1 MRETMCGIAGFY
13 QNKYDFL
20 SPEFGGRTQNN
31 KWHSHLVRMK
41 NSLAHRGPDDEHVRL
56 FHHAGLAH
64 TRLSIRDI
72 RGGVQPMTGS
82 FRGHVA
88 TIAYNGEIYNTDELR
103 DRLSAYPLHW
113 NTTGDTEVILNG
125 FLAMGESFFE
135 LLNGI
140 FAFAIFDE
148 KNDKLILARDP
159 LGVKPLFYQ
168 IHDDTLVFGSEPKAL
183 FAYGIKPEA
192 DRDCWNEI
200 LSLGPARTPGKGG
213 FAGMKEI
220 LPGEYVTAV
229 PCTARP
235 FFHCERD
242 SFWALKAKPHTDSYA
257 ETVDKVSW
265 LVEDSIERQMVSDIP
280 ICSFLSGGLDSSL
293 VTAICQNKLKKRGRI
308 LNTFSF
314 DFKDNTKNFRANS
327 FQSSLDR
334 PFAEEMARHIGS
346 NHTFLECN
354 NQIQADYLYKAVDAR
369 DFPCMADVESSML
382 YFCELVSQTNRVALT
397 GECADEIF
405 GGYPWFHKESLWHK
419 NAFPWSWDM
428 KARKAL
434 LTDDFAAGL
443 QMDSYSHNAYEATIR
458 STPRLDDDT
467 PQEARRREIAW
478 LNIRWFMMTLLNR
491 MDRAS
496 MYSGLEARVPF
507 ADHRILDYVYSIPWE
522 MKCHNGQTKS
532 LLVETG
538 KPFLPD
544 SVLYRKKS
552 PYPKTYDPA
561 YEQLLADRLQELVN
575 RTNSPLAGIVDK
587 QKLAH
592 FLRTP
597 SDYGKPWY
605 GQLMAGPQM
614 LAYFLQVGYWMEKY
628 GISL

>member
-1 MRETMCGIAGFY
+1 MCGIAGFY

-20 SPEFGGRTQNN
+20 SPKYGGRTHQN
-31 KWHSHLVRMK
+31 KWYEKLIRMK
-41 NSLAHRGPDDEHVRL
+41 KSLVHRGPDDDQVLL
-56 FHHAGLAH
+56 FHGAGFAH

-72 RGGVQPMTGS
+72 SGGAQPMTCS
-82 FRGHVA
+82 YRGVTA
-88 TIAYNGEIYNTDELR
+88 TIVYNGEIYNTDELR
-103 DRLSAYPLHW
+103 ERLSPYPLHW
-113 NTTGDTEVILNG
+113 HTTGDTEVILNG
-125 FLAMGESFFE
+125 FLAMGERFFE

-140 FAFAIFDE
+140 FAFAIYIE
-148 KNDKLILARDP
+148 KTGTLILARDP

-168 IHDDTLVFGSEPKAL
+168 IEDDTLVFASEPKAI
-183 FAYGIKPEA
+183 FAFGIQPKA
-192 DRDCWNEI
+192 DNECWNEI
-200 LSLGPARTPGKGG
+200 FSLGPARTLGKGG
-213 FAGMKEI
+213 FAGMKEVM
-220 LPGEYVTAV
+220 PGQYVTLTPCSPV
-229 PCTARP
+229 PYFDYEARN
-235 FFHCERD
+235 
-242 SFWALKAKPHTDSYA
+242 FWTLQAKPHTDSYA
-257 ETVDKVSW
+257 ETVEKVSW
-265 LVEDSIERQMVSDIP
+265 LVQDSIERQMVSDIP

-293 VTAICQNKLKKRGRI
+293 VAAVCQNSLKKKGRI

-314 DFKDNTKNFRANS
+314 DFEDNTKNFRANS

-334 PFAEEMARHIGS
+334 PFAKEMAEYIGS
-346 NHTFLECN
+346 RHTFLECN
-354 NQIQADYLYKAVDAR
+354 NQSQADYLYKAVDAR

-382 YFCELVSQTNRVALT
+382 YFCELVSKTNRVALT

-405 GGYPWFHKESLWHK
+405 GGYPWFHREDMWKK
-419 NAFPWSWDM
+419 NTFPWSYDM
-428 KARKAL
+428 EARKAL
-434 LTDDFAAGL
+434 LTDDFASSL
-443 QMDSYSHNAYEATIR
+443 QMEEYSQNAYLDTIQ
-458 STPRLDDDT
+458 STPRLNSDN

-491 MDRAS
+491 MDRTS

-532 LLVETG
+532 LLVEAG

-561 YEQLLADRLQELVN
+561 YEKLLADRLLEMVN
-575 RTNSPLAGIVDK
+575 KANSPLTGIIDK
-587 QKLAH
+587 KKLAH

-614 LAYFLQVGYWMEKY
+614 LAYFLQVGYWIERY
-628 GISL
+628 SISL